1 MKNRTYRVI
10 ISKDPDGGYLADIPT
25 LKYCMSSGDTI
36 EEAIE
41 NIREALEGVLEVMEE
56 EGLSIPDDTNSIEYS
71 LSIPANPINYSSS
84 NLSISQ

>member
-10 ISKDPDGGYLADIPT
+10 INKDPEGGYLADIPT

-36 EEAIE
+36 EEAME

-56 EGLSIPDDTNSIEYS
+56 EGLPIPDDSNSIEYS
-71 LSIPANPINYSSS
+71 LSIPSTFGTHTTPR
-84 NLSISQ
+84 LSVSQ

>member
-10 ISKDPDGGYLADIPT
+10 ISKDPEGGYLADIPT

-36 EEAIE
+36 EEAME

-56 EGLSIPDDTNSIEYS
+56 EGLPIPDDTNSIEYS
-71 LSIPANPINYSSS
+71 LSIPANLASQPTSR
-84 NLSISQ
+84 LSVSQ